1 MSSAPVEQGGERDI
15 RLNIWQRINAVDR
28 ILSEAP
34 WYKDDSNDTYS
45 SVTIDQIRE
54 EVSKAESDMG
64 IVVHY
69 DEIQFGHIEHNGKQ
83 LCMIKARLTY
93 INIDDPRDCV
103 IFDRTGVAQD
113 SGDKGWNKCES
124 IIYKNVYKGLYHIG
138 DREDDPDKTSN
149 NEADLLAVF
158 RCEKFHEMLMDI
170 VRKNLP
176 EVRRLEEE
184 ARAEAA
190 KKRREAKALAAGGF
204 LKVNSE
210 KPADTPEQRQAE
222 AVGKAIGSDAEF
234 LDAEAI
240 SEAVRARRESVN
252 VANARSTLAQL
263 KAKDPENEILAGY
276 IAKHGAL
283 GKFKDSTVVDCY
295 IDLVDAGV
303 IQ

>member
-15 RLNIWQRINAVDR
+15 CLNIWQRINAVDR

-190 KKRREAKALAAGGF
+190 KKRREAKAKAAGGF
-204 LKVNSE
+204 FAPSE
-210 KPADTPEQRQAE
+210 TKPEEKQEE
-222 AVGKAIGSDAEF
+222 AGKEAMGEDAEF
-234 LDAEAI
+234 LDQDAI
-240 SEAVRARRESVN
+240 SEAVKARRDSVN
-252 VANARSTLAQL
+252 VKDARIQLAKL
-263 KAKDPENEILAGY
+263 RAADPDNEILGAY
-276 IAKHGAL
+276 VSKHGKHIGEWDEA
-283 GKFKDSTVVDCY
+283 KVIDCY
-295 IDLVDAGV
+295 LDLVDSGV
-303 IQ
+303 SL